1 MSGSTGH
8 RSVARLL
15 VAIQVF
21 LLVASF
27 FAPVASLAAE
37 PSDDPG
43 ATPSAEPSAEP
54 TTEPQPKWAPSPIAK
69 GLFAY

>member
-1 MSGSTGH
+1 MSGPAGH

-54 TTEPQPKWAPSPIAK
+54 TPEPTPEPTGRADA
-69 GLFAY
+69 GANC